1 MQTKKLIN
9 CKGKLIS
16 VEKPVVM
23 GILNITPDSFFD
35 GGKFNSID
43 SALFQTEKMLSDG
56 ATFIDIGGH
65 STRPRANEVELNVE
79 LNRTIPVIENI
90 LKKFPDAIISIDTFR
105 SKVADEAIAAGAA
118 IINDVSAGDADE
130 HMFETVVKYNV
141 PYILMHKNG
150 SFKTMQQKPTYKDVV
165 LDIINYFIPKVTFL
179 QSIGVSDLILDPGFG
194 FGKTLEHNFELLNRL
209 EGFKIFEL
217 PLLIGVSRKKMIQ
230 QTTNTDASTSLNG
243 TTAAHMIA
251 LMKGA
256 NILRVHD
263 VKEAVECVNIYNQLK
278 PFNS

>member
-1 MQTKKLIN
+1 LQTKKLIN

>member
-65 STRPRANEVELNVE
+65 STRPGANEVELNVE

-130 HMFETVVKYNV
+130 QMFETVVKYNA

-150 SFKTMQQKPTYKDVV
+150 TFKTMQQKPTYNDVV
-165 LDIINYFIPKVTFL
+165 LDIIDYFTPKINFL
-179 QSIGVSDLILDPGFG
+179 RSKGVSDLILDPGFG
-194 FGKTLEHNFELLNRL
+194 FGKTWEHNFELLNRL
-209 EGFKIFEL
+209 EGFKVFEL

-230 QTTNTDASTSLNG
+230 QTTNTDASSSLNG
-243 TTAAHMIA
+243 TTATHMIA

>member
-79 LNRTIPVIENI
+79 LNRTIPVIEDI

-194 FGKTLEHNFELLNRL
+194 FGKTLGHNFELLNRL

>member
-179 QSIGVSDLILDPGFG
+179 KSIGVSDLILDPGFG

>member
-65 STRPRANEVELNVE
+65 STRPGANEVELNVE

-165 LDIINYFIPKVTFL
+165 LDIINYFIPKVAFL

-209 EGFKIFEL
+209 EGFKVFEL

-243 TTAAHMIA
+243 TTATHMIA